1 MKSFF
6 HVENQHSERSFDWS
20 LFWSQA
26 PYNVSNWFQI
36 VPFPNAL
43 TFKVCFYR
51 KRYSYLMWGIDLL
64 LGFKTQYLHQAYS
77 TFNQLCQ
84 KTVSEKPM
92 PANYRQLSHIGKLYL
107 TSILLLDEI
116 QTAGLINVPENS
128 LVCKS
133 VGPNNDIWR
142 YNQYFYKPQPT
153 LLSSIQY
160 SC

>member
-6 HVENQHSERSFDWS
+6 HVENQHSEKSFDWS

-26 PYNVSNWFQI
+26 PYNISNWFQI

-51 KRYSYLMWGIDLL
+51 KGYSYLMWGIYILR
-64 LGFKTQYLHQAYS
+64 GFKTQYLHQAYS
-77 TFNQLCQ
+77 TFNRLCQ

-92 PANYRQLSHIGKLYL
+92 PANYRQLTHICKLYL

-116 QTAGLINVPENS
+116 QTAGLINVPEIS
-128 LVCKS
+128 LVCES
-133 VGPNNDIWR
+133 VGPINGIWR